1 MSSLPPTDRVR
12 TAIRS
17 LIGRLA
23 GTGTFTDDQDVFTTG
38 LIRSINLLELIV
50 GVEDTWRLAV
60 DERDV
65 FEGKLRSVDALV
77 ALVRARGGRS

>member
-1 MSSLPPTDRVR
+1 MSSPPPDPIRTEVR
-12 TAIRS
+12 T

-23 GTGTFTDDQDVFTTG
+23 GGRTFTDDQDVFATG

-77 ALVRARGGRS
+77 ALVRTRGGPS